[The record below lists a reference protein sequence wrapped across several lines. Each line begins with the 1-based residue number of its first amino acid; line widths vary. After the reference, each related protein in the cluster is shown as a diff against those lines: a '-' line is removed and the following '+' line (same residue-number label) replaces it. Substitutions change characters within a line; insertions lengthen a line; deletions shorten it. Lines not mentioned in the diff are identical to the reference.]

1 MTITRAA
8 FGGLLLAAAVL
19 LADNARA
26 SDLVLRGDIVV
37 YAPVATVGDFYDN
50 AGAHADRALFRSPDI
65 GHRGTVPVSAL
76 EDRLSALGIQEAD
89 NRGLAAVDVTRA
101 SQYLTGETFLSMVT
115 AALADRLGGARL
127 EDLEVVPD
135 ALPAPVHA
143 DAGAAVPVTLR
154 RLSYS
159 ARSARFEARFAV
171 DDGRRQ
177 REILIRGAARETRR
191 VVVLSRPIGR
201 GEMIEEADIVEAR
214 VDARNLS
221 ERVAVSADQLI
232 GMQARR
238 NIRENAAIST
248 ADLSLPTL
256 VERNQSVVI
265 AYRTPTMVLS
275 SQGRALASGAQ
286 NDLINVL
293 NLQSNRVVQGRVT
306 GAGEVLVSP
315 RTLRL
320 AKRKE

>member
-1 MTITRAA
+1 MTIIRGV
-8 FGGLLLAAAVL
+8 FGGLLFAAAAMV
-19 LADNARA
+19 ADGARA
-26 SDLVLRGDIVV
+26 GDLVLRGDIVV
-37 YAPVATVGDFYDN
+37 YASVATVGDFYDN
-50 AGAHADRALFRSPDI
+50 AGVHADRALFRSPDI
-65 GHRGTVPVSAL
+65 GHRGSVPVAAID
-76 EDRLSALGIQEAD
+76 ERLRTLGIDEVD
-89 NRGLAAVDVTRA
+89 NRGLASVDVTRA

-115 AALADRLGGARL
+115 AAIADRLGSARL
-127 EDLEVVPD
+127 EDLDVVPD
-135 ALPAPVHA
+135 ALPAPLHA
-143 DAGAAVPVTLR
+143 DAGASVPVTLR
-154 RLSYS
+154 SLSFS

-171 DDGRRQ
+171 DDGRRL

-191 VVVLSRPIGR
+191 VVVLTRPIGR

-214 VDARNLS
+214 VSARNLTD
-221 ERVAVSADQLI
+221 RIAVSADQLI

-238 NIRENAAIST
+238 NLRENTAINT
-248 ADLSLPTL
+248 TDLSLPTL

-265 AYRTPTMVLS
+265 AYRTSTMVLS
-275 SQGRALASGAQ
+275 SQGRALASGAE